1 MQDLEGDLGLVLGV
15 ESEFADGFA
24 EVGKRSV
31 ARATG
36 RLNTGSGR
44 TFGMLNQNS
53 RERSEFRFR

>member
-1 MQDLEGDLGLVLGV
+1 MDFTPVKREHVEKALADLDAGAAPV
-15 ESEFADGFA
+15 
-24 EVGKRSV
+24 
-31 ARATG
+31 